1 MSTARKMRRKLN
13 RALPG
18 ADVETVQK
26 TLTAMQVA
34 AEEQT
39 ADRIYKK
46 LRRDI
51 QKPSEAYATG
61 VADAFA
67 SVIGFLRDGGLGAPF
82 GATRL
87 ERFVEQFV
95 AYQDGLH
102 DGKVRSSDINDA
114 IEGRDWLEH
123 DRIHREGI
131 QGAGGEERRA
141 EGWTL
146 RSISS

>member
-67 SVIGFLRDGGLGAPF
+67 SVIGFLRDGGLGKPF

-87 ERFVEQFV
+87 ERFVEGFV
-95 AYQDGLH
+95 MYQDGLH
-102 DGKVRSSDINDA
+102 DGSLKWMTYPSYRKRIQQRDHKIGVLELVDI
-114 IEGRDWLEH
+114 
-123 DRIHREGI
+123 
-131 QGAGGEERRA
+131 GEENDHA
-141 EGWTL
+141 EKWRG
-146 RSISS
+146 IH